1 MKIHVS
7 NSKIDNILKN
17 IEINSEIEVKN
28 IEDYIILHR
37 FEKILKYVKIKYYPK
52 DRIEEYVISMLNIE
66 DIEEYKKIRKIV
78 AENADIDI
86 KLMLRIIPWKDA
98 FKILQE
104 KYRTT
109 SENIE
114 NLIQTSWMLTRYHM
128 HTYARSILENYIIDK
143 VRDSLDIL
151 KIVALI
157 LFGILDIRKIP
168 YNSISVKSNDIFKY
182 FNWTILQI
190 DNNNIITIFK
200 ACDREYV
207 LSNQSII
214 SEQARITIPEE
225 CKIIQK
231 EEHKILI
238 KNKVEKILI
247 CATTDKEKQELDIEY
262 EKINIK
268 GPDLDYEDNN
278 NKIKIT
284 IPQNTLYII
293 RGKFKTNDEK
303 QKQKDEEEL
312 TN

>member
-52 DRIEEYVISMLNIE
+52 DRIEEYIINMLNIE

-86 KLMLRIIPWKDA
+86 KLMLRIVPWKDA
-98 FKILQE
+98 FKMLQE

-190 DNNNIITIFK
+190 DNNIITIFK

-238 KNKVEKILI
+238 KNKVEKN
-247 CATTDKEKQELDIEY
+247 AK
-262 EKINIK
+262 
-268 GPDLDYEDNN
+268 
-278 NKIKIT
+278 
-284 IPQNTLYII
+284 
-293 RGKFKTNDEK
+293 RGKKHGNKAF
-303 QKQKDEEEL
+303 
-312 TN
+312 